1 MHGGIEMVD
10 VFSFSS
16 MQGNIHTFNLGTFI
30 ALYFYLSGLSAGAFV
45 ISSLYNLFGMG
56 NFTSVAKT
64 SGTIAAILALTA
76 PLSLLAGFWQP
87 EVYVLFAGDVW
98 KLVFGAY
105 VLVCLIYSYSLL
117 KGGNISKVFG
127 ILGVPLAVA
136 VHKYTVYFFG
146 TLESA
151 MPIYSMLMQ
160 SYFLISALVSGFGL
174 VIFISMLQK
183 YRIGGVSMEVRF
195 KEAGGE

>member
-1 MHGGIEMVD
+1 MVD

-16 MQGNIHTFNLGTFI
+16 IQGNMHAFNLGTFI
-30 ALYFYLSGLSAGAFV
+30 VLYFYLSGLSAGAFV
-45 ISSLYNLFGMG
+45 ISSLYNLFGIG
-56 NFTSVAKT
+56 NFTSVTKT
-64 SGTIAAILALTA
+64 SGTIAAILALAA
-76 PLSLLAGFWQP
+76 PLSLLAGFGQIP
-87 EVYVLFAGDVW
+87 ELYVLFAGDVW

-105 VLVCLIYSYSLL
+105 VLVCLIYSYFLL

-174 VIFISMLQK
+174 VIFIAMLQK